1 MATATK
7 KPTPKQEERGF
18 LQHAVELSHSWEVTD
33 SKPLTQEEKDSIK
46 EVRVSEG
53 QYGPQMRFSMKDG
66 STRVMQVSQFCSLKA
81 GDKVRISTIMID
93 ELFDSQDDN
102 SEIARYGQRQ

>member
-7 KPTPKQEERGF
+7 NSPKKQEERGF
-18 LQHAVELSHSWEVTD
+18 LQHAIELSHSWEVVD
-33 SKPLTQEEKDSIK
+33 SKPLTSEEKESIK

-53 QYGPQMRFSMKDG
+53 NYGPQMRFSMADG

-81 GDKVRISTIMID
+81 GDRVRISTIMID
-93 ELFDSQDDN
+93 ELYDSQDDRT
-102 SEIARYGQRQ
+102 IYRAYGQKL